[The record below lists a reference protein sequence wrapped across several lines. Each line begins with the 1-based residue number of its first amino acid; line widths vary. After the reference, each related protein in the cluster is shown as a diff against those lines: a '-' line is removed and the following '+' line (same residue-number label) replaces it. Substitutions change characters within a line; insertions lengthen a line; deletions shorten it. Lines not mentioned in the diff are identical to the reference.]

1 MKHYTYEPKGVCS
14 VQMDFDIDDENKIH
28 NLVVT
33 KGCNGNLK
41 GIAALVEDQNIDEV
55 MNKLKDIKCGF
66 RDTSCPDQLAKALK
80 EFKEKNS

>member
-14 VQMDFDIDDENKIH
+14 IQMDFDIDDENKIH

-41 GIAALVEDQNIDEV
+41 GIAALIEGQEMNEV
-55 MNKLKDIKCGF
+55 INKLEGIKCGF
-66 RDTSCPDQLAKALK
+66 RDTSCPDQLANALK
-80 EFKEKNS
+80 QYQKEN